1 MGAQLSLSATL
12 TIIFRAVTPDPGSF
26 FDLAHIHD
34 LKYVVLILA
43 MLGSVYSLYLVIYFF
58 FKVKNSFLYLIKGN
72 WIKRNSPLDLSGSL
86 RRIAGSMFS
95 NIGAVAKLTGGIAAT
110 GLTID
115 QTQDLLGVSENNDW
129 RLKKNTRIFGQKL
142 GREAISDQINHQALN
157 QKAEINKVKQNSSGR
172 AAKNITGFECKQI

>member
-1 MGAQLSLSATL
+1 
-12 TIIFRAVTPDPGSF
+12 
-26 FDLAHIHD
+26 
-34 LKYVVLILA
+34 
-43 MLGSVYSLYLVIYFF
+43 
-58 FKVKNSFLYLIKGN
+58 
-72 WIKRNSPLDLSGSL
+72 
-86 RRIAGSMFS
+86 MFS

-157 QKAEINKVKQNSSGR
+157 QKAEINKVKQNSSVIKYYR
-172 AAKNITGFECKQI
+172 L